1 MRPVSFN
8 RRAGLIAFFGLL
20 AALVI
25 GVSLGSTG
33 GDSSSAP
40 PAVLNH
46 IAHKNQDAAV
56 DAAARMKAKSDA
68 TSRAAEARA
77 NAIEPVVAAD
87 LGANA
92 ANAQ

>member
-1 MRPVSFN
+1 MRRAALN
-8 RRAGLIAFFGLL
+8 RRAWLVAFVGLL

-33 GDSSSAP
+33 GDRSSAP

-46 IAHKNQDAAV
+46 IGDRNQDAAV

-68 TSRAAEARA
+68 TSRAAEVRA
-77 NAIEPVVAAD
+77 NEIEPAVAAD
-87 LGANA
+87 MNANA
-92 ANAQ
+92 GNAH